1 MPRIT
6 LYGML
11 QYDKTLFDGVVLPA
25 GLNRDIL
32 INEIIS
38 RSGDLF
44 PYYQAPPMLKINI
57 SYWFLRRRY
66 DFEQMFKALTA
77 TYNPIENY
85 DRHETSSRNYTNSGR
100 DVTERKYTDENK
112 RVDTTTLGTQTT
124 TISAGESTEAVSA
137 YNTNEYTN
145 RNKTGNSRNDTTSNS
160 GADKYVNS
168 TNTSADDNST
178 VNYGAVR
185 DETEVL
191 RAHGNIG
198 VTTNQ
203 EMISAE
209 EDMRVKYDLYAMI
222 AELFEHEF
230 IVQIY

>member
-6 LYGML
+6 LYGMI
-11 QYDKTLFDGVVLPA
+11 QYDKTLFDGVVLPD

-44 PYYQAPPMLKINI
+44 PYYQSLPMLKINI

-66 DFEQMFKALTA
+66 DFEQMYKALTA

-85 DRHETSSRNYTNSGR
+85 NRHETSSRNYTNSGR
-100 DVTERKYTDENK
+100 DVTERKYKDVNRRE
-112 RVDTTTLGTQTT
+112 DTTTLGTQTT
-124 TISAGESTEAVSA
+124 TISGGESTEYVSA
-137 YNTNEYTN
+137 YNTNEYAN
-145 RNKTGNSRNDTTSNS
+145 RNKTDNSSNGTTSNS
-160 GADKYVNS
+160 GEDKYVNS
-168 TNTSADDNST
+168 TNTSADDNSI
-178 VNYGAVR
+178 VNYGAAR
-185 DETEVL
+185 DETELL

-209 EDMRVKYDLYAMI
+209 EEMRTKYDLYAMI
-222 AELFEHEF
+222 AELFEREF

>member
-11 QYDKTLFDGVVLPA
+11 LYDKTLFDGVVLPD

-32 INEIIS
+32 ITEIIS

-44 PYYQAPPMLKINI
+44 PYYQTPPMLKINI

-85 DRHETSSRNYTNSGR
+85 DRYETSSRNYTNSGR

-112 RVDTTTLGTQTT
+112 REDTTTLGTQTT
-124 TISAGESTEAVSA
+124 TKSAGESTEAVSA
-137 YNTNEYTN
+137 YNANEYTN

-222 AELFEHEF
+222 AEMFEHEF

>member
-6 LYGML
+6 LYGMI
-11 QYDKTLFDGVVLPA
+11 QYDKTLFDGVVLPD

-44 PYYQAPPMLKINI
+44 PYYQSPPMLKINI

-66 DFEQMFKALTA
+66 DFEQMYKALTA

-100 DVTERKYTDENK
+100 DVTERKYKDVNRRE
-112 RVDTTTLGTQTT
+112 DTTTLGTQTT
-124 TISAGESTEAVSA
+124 TISGGESTEYVSA
-137 YNTNEYTN
+137 YNTNEYAN
-145 RNKTGNSRNDTTSNS
+145 RNKTDNSSNGTTSNS
-160 GADKYVNS
+160 GEDKYVNS
-168 TNTSADDNST
+168 TNTSADDNSI

-185 DETEVL
+185 DETALL

-209 EDMRVKYDLYAMI
+209 EEMRTKYDLYAMI
-222 AELFEHEF
+222 AELFEREF

>member
-6 LYGML
+6 LYGMI
-11 QYDKTLFDGVVLPA
+11 QYDKTLFDGVVLPD

-44 PYYQAPPMLKINI
+44 PYYQSLPMLKINI

-66 DFEQMFKALTA
+66 DFEQMYKALTA

-100 DVTERKYTDENK
+100 DVTERKYKDVNRRE
-112 RVDTTTLGTQTT
+112 DTTTLGTQTT
-124 TISAGESTEAVSA
+124 TISGGESIEYVSA
-137 YNTNEYTN
+137 YNTNEYAN
-145 RNKTGNSRNDTTSNS
+145 RNKTDNNSNGTTSNS
-160 GADKYVNS
+160 GEDKYVNS
-168 TNTSADDNST
+168 TNTSADDNSI
-178 VNYGAVR
+178 VNYGAAR
-185 DETEVL
+185 DETELL

-209 EDMRVKYDLYAMI
+209 EEMRTKYDLYAMI
-222 AELFEHEF
+222 AELFEREF